1 MVRVADRQLADDTRV
16 RGALTR
22 AQTPDSIQSTIATD
36 WPLPET
42 VEVLGFRVADL
53 HIESLIELM
62 IERAAAGLP
71 TNVAYLNAHTANLA
85 AADPAFASALQS
97 SDVLYAD
104 GMSVVWAAQLLA
116 RRRLQRM
123 TAADY
128 FTDFAARCARR
139 GLSLYLLGGHAE
151 IAQRAADKLTS
162 EIPTLRIAGFHTGY
176 IDEGEPSVRLIDQIN
191 DSNADALILGMGSP
205 RQERWLAENAPHLRP
220 PLRWCVGAL
229 FDYLA
234 GREPRAPRWLCQL
247 GGEWF
252 FRLLTDPRGKWHRYL
267 VGNPQFAWRVLCA
280 ASMTHATKP
289 G

>member
-1 MVRVADRQLADDTRV
+1 
-16 RGALTR
+16 LTR
-22 AQTPDSIQSTIATD
+22 AQTHDSIQSTLATD

-42 VEVLGFRVADL
+42 VDVLGFRVADL
-53 HIESLIELM
+53 NIESLIELM

-85 AADPAFASALQS
+85 AADPAFASALRS

-104 GMSVVWAAQLLA
+104 GMSVVWAAQLLS

-128 FTDFAARCARR
+128 FTDFAARCAKR
-139 GLSLYLLGGHAE
+139 GLSLYLLGGQAE
-151 IAQRAADKLTS
+151 IAQRAADELAS
-162 EIPTLRIAGFHTGY
+162 GIPALRIAGAHAGY
-176 IDEGEPSVRLIDQIN
+176 FDDGAASARLIDQIN

-205 RQERWLAENAPHLRP
+205 RQERWLAENAPRLRP
-220 PLRWCVGAL
+220 PLRWCTGAL

-234 GREPRAPRWLCQL
+234 GREPRAPRWLCHL

-252 FRLLTDPRGKWHRYL
+252 FRLLTDPRGKWRRYL
-267 VGNPQFAWRVLCA
+267 VGNPQFAGRVLRA
-280 ASMTHATKP
+280 ASKSRAAQP